1 MGDWKNIIIFLC
13 YFSVITNILLFAFS
27 SQQIVSVFPKMFDT
41 GKDILY
47 GKTDLTDLLG
57 GKATN
62 LFQAMLNISAL
73 NLTDPKRTGWDWGY
87 YYDP

>member
-1 MGDWKNIIIFLC
+1 M
-13 YFSVITNILLFAFS
+13 FAFS

-47 GKTDLTDLLG
+47 GHTDLSDLFE

-62 LFQAMLNISAL
+62 LFQTMLNMSAL
-73 NLTDPKRTGWDWGY
+73 NLNLTNPKRTGWDWGY